1 MAFSESAHELRIM
14 LFGKNDDKKSA
25 LENLITGKKRSIV
38 SKVLGG
44 KQCHAAS
51 GEWNGKPL
59 TVVKTPDIFSLSVDK
74 LLEVM
79 KSCVSLCPPGPN
91 VLLLLVRS
99 DFSEEDRKN
108 LNLVLSVFGQDAFK
122 HSMVILTHNERKS
135 SSVERLIKHCDHRQ
149 EYISFDK
156 KDIPISYSKF
166 MEKMNQIVSKNWGK
180 YLMLKEEAKPTRVK
194 SSLNLVLCGR
204 RGAVKTSAA
213 KAILGQTELHS
224 VSNSSECVKHQGEVC
239 GRWVSLVELPA
250 LYGKPQEAVMEE
262 SFKCISLCQAIHAFI
277 LVLPVAPLTDEDKGE
292 LETIQET
299 FSSRVNDFTM
309 ILFTVDSDPTDPA
322 VLNFFKEN
330 QDIQKLL
337 QTFRQ
342 RHVVLNIKAKQQRDS
357 LETMLQTVDKMSLS
371 EKSMGKPHCYTAI
384 TLLHAQM
391 EKVLQQEKI
400 IKRQQDEAKKL
411 KMNMITGDEGGEQDS
426 DCLRIVLIG
435 KTGCGKSSTGNTILG
450 RDEFKAASS
459 QISVTQQCQKLHGEV
474 DGRPV
479 VVVDTPGL
487 FDTSLTNEEI
497 QEEMVKCVSLLAP
510 GPHVF
515 LLVIQVGRFTEEEK
529 ETLKLIKKF
538 FKKDSEKFTFV
549 LLTRGDDLERQGE
562 SVDDYIKNKCHSSF
576 KKLISDCGGRYH
588 VFNNSEKQNRTQVSD
603 LIAKIDTMVK
613 DNGGN
618 YFTNQMLQEAE
629 VAIQMKMESILKKK
643 EEEIQRKYNQDMETI
658 KETMEKER
666 KQMEQERQ
674 EKAKELQE
682 MEEKIRLEQERR
694 RKEEQIRNEEEINK
708 KKEVERYRENFNKQ
722 IEIVDKQIQSEKE
735 EKTNVDRKLE
745 ESREQLRKQQEEW
758 EKEQKEW
765 WEKQRQ
771 EEETR
776 REEEQKIKEL
786 EEKYKQEKQIY
797 ENKLKEDHLRREQ
810 EEKEKKEL
818 EEKHKKTLEE
828 MKKKHE
834 EDARKAAEN
843 ANESQKK
850 LVEELAYQKKE
861 YQKEMN
867 ELLKHVI
874 KRNSSYYRI
883 KRLLEKQENEM
894 KKVKDEDKKEELQE
908 THEKELVTLMQEI
921 LSEKINDASAC
932 SVM

>member
-14 LFGKNDDKKSA
+14 LFGKSDDKKSA
-25 LENLITGKKRSIV
+25 LENIIIGKKRSIV

-59 TVVKTPDIFSLSVDK
+59 TVVKTPDIFSLPVEALFK
-74 LLEVM
+74 EM

-91 VLLLLVRS
+91 VLLLLVKP
-99 DFSEEDRKN
+99 DFTEEDRKT

-135 SSVERLIKHCDHRQ
+135 NSVERLIKHCDHRQ
-149 EYISFDK
+149 RYISFDK
-156 KDIPISYSKF
+156 KDISISYLEL
-166 MEKMNQIVSKNWGK
+166 MDRINQIVSKNWGK
-180 YLMLKEEAKPTRVK
+180 YLMLKEEAKPKTVK

-277 LVLPVAPLTDEDKGE
+277 LVLPVAPLTDEDKRE
-292 LETIQET
+292 LEIIQET

-322 VLNFFKEN
+322 VGNFFKEN

-384 TLLHAQM
+384 IFLHAQM
-391 EKVLQQEKI
+391 EKVLQQEQI
-400 IKRQQDEAKKL
+400 IKIHQDEARKL
-411 KMNMITGDEGGEQDS
+411 KMNMITGGEGGEQDS

-450 RDEFKAASS
+450 TDEFKAASS
-459 QISVTQQCQKLHGEV
+459 QISVTQKCQKVHGEV

-487 FDTSLTNEEI
+487 FDTSLSNEDI
-497 QEEMVKCVSLLAP
+497 QEEMVKCISLLAP

-529 ETLKLIKKF
+529 ETLKLIKQF
-538 FKKDSEKFTFV
+538 FGKDSEKFTIV

-562 SVDDYIKNKCHSSF
+562 SIDDYIKNKCHSSF
-576 KKLISDCGGRYH
+576 QKLISDCGRRYH
-588 VFNNSEKQNRTQVSD
+588 VFNNSEKQNQKQVTE

-613 DNGGN
+613 DNGGI

-629 VAIQMKMESILKKK
+629 TAIQMKMESILKKK
-643 EEEIQRKYNQDMETI
+643 EEEIQRKYNEEMEAI

-682 MEEKIRLEQERR
+682 MEAKIRFEQERR
-694 RKEEQIRNEEEINK
+694 RKEEQIRNEQEINK
-708 KKEVERYRENFNKQ
+708 KKEVEKHRENFNKQ

-735 EKTNVDRKLE
+735 EKKNVDRKLE

-771 EEETR
+771 EEEKR

-797 ENKLKEDHLRREQ
+797 ENKLKEDQLRREQ

-818 EEKHKKTLEE
+818 EEKHKKSLEE

-874 KRNSSYYRI
+874 KRNSSYYKI

-921 LSEKINDASAC
+921 LSEEINDTSAC